1 MALDSNRFPLEP
13 GILAAV
19 NPVEDAR
26 PARVIRI
33 DPCVSRLLDPEAA
46 AVLDDGSS
54 TDRLS

>member
-1 MALDSNRFPLEP
+1 MPLDSNRVPLEP

-26 PARVIRI
+26 PAR
-33 DPCVSRLLDPEAA
+33 DPYRSWCQSPLDPEAA
-46 AVLDDGSS
+46 GVLDGGRS